1 MRVRLRSDRVH
12 HLSAG
17 RYFAI
22 VNERGNICLTWGKN
36 ADPKKMMDAEQ
47 RYEVNGIRIQCV
59 DGDADDDPT
68 NGTQMAFNLVLPENR
83 PITKASRVRSSCPPS
98 AAKSLRRIV
107 F

>member
-1 MRVRLRSDRVH
+1 M
-12 HLSAG
+12 
-17 RYFAI
+17 
-22 VNERGNICLTWGKN
+22 NERGDICLTWGKS

-47 RYEVNGIRIQCV
+47 RYEVKGIRIQCV